1 MPSLHRIG
9 KEKVINHH
17 HEVPFRVL
25 EKQYSYW
32 DDSAE
37 NMIIHGDNLEWLKS
51 LLPQYEGKIKCIY
64 IDPPYNTGNE
74 WRVYNDNMNHP
85 KIKKRLWQTVG
96 KEWED
101 FNRHDKWLCMMY
113 PRLKLLH
120 KLLRDDGVIF
130 ISIDDNEQ
138 ASLKLVMDEI
148 FGWGNYIRTIACIN
162 NPKWR
167 SDDKYIATAHENI
180 LLYKK
185 GVNLKLWWFKPDFKI
200 TKRYNKTDHNGL
212 YREIDLRKTWDWDTR
227 VDRPNMFYTFI
238 YNQKLNDLW
247 VIEDDSIIPQDYIAI
262 RPMKSSSEEGRW
274 RRGLDNAKEN
284 LWKLWAKY
292 MTTKKQWTI
301 FEKDYLQWR
310 DNIKPTSVWDYKDV
324 NSERG
329 TDTFIKYLWFNK
341 NDFPNPKPVGTIQRI
356 LEIATKPWD
365 IILDS
370 FAGSWTT
377 AHAVL
382 NLNKQDEGNRK
393 FILLELMDYAETI
406 TAERVKRVIN
416 GYGEWTKKTE
426 GTGGWFSYYTVGERL
441 FDDEENL
448 NEAIDIETIKEYI
461 RYTETKTSYIPQ
473 KTSYF
478 LWTHKKTDYY
488 FYYETNKATTLD
500 LAFLDTLPPTTEYRL
515 IYADVCHLSK
525 EFLTKHKILFKK
537 IPRDITKF

>member
-25 EKQYSYW
+25 EKQYTYGDKST
-32 DDSAE
+32 E

-130 ISIDDNEQ
+130 ISIDDNE
-138 ASLKLVMDEI
+138 AIYLKSMLDEI
-148 FGWGNYIRTIACIN
+148 FWYNNFVQQIIWKNKYWPWAMTKWFWNVHEYIFCYSKVPIN
-162 NPKWR
+162 SIEAHL
-167 SDDKYIATAHENI
+167 SDEEIKKYKFKDEYFEIRWWYITQPLAT
-180 LLYKK
+180 KSK
-185 GVNLKLWWFKPDFKI
+185 D
-200 TKRYNKTDHNGL
+200 
-212 YREIDLRKTWDWDTR
+212 
-227 VDRPNMFYTFI
+227 DRPNLVYPI
-238 YNQKLNDLW
+238 EYNW
-247 VIEDDSIIPQDYIAI
+247 VEI
-262 RPMKSSSEEGRW
+262 RPNKQRIWSKERMFDALKK
-274 RRGLDNAKEN
+274 NQIVIKEN
-284 LWKLWAKY
+284 NWKFSVRFKQYLKDEQWIMRMAKPISILNWPFNQDWTSE
-292 MTTKKQWTI
+292 MEKIFQKKM
-301 FEKDYLQWR
+301 
-310 DNIKPTSVWDYKDV
+310 
-324 NSERG
+324 
-329 TDTFIKYLWFNK
+329 FNW
-341 NDFPNPKPVGTIQRI
+341 PKPSKLVEYLLSMITN
-356 LEIATKPWD
+356 WD
-365 IILDS
+365 KSDDFFVLDS

-382 NLNKQDEGNRK
+382 NLNKQDGGDRK

-406 TAERVKRVIN
+406 TAERVKRVID

-426 GTGGWFSYYTVGERL
+426 RTGGWFSYYTVWEKL
-441 FDDEENL
+441 FDDEQNL
-448 NEAIDIETIKEYI
+448 NETIDIEIIKQYI
-461 RYTETKTSYIPQ
+461 RYTETKTSYKPQ
-473 KTSYF
+473 QQTYF
-478 LWTHKKTDYY
+478 LWTHKKTEYY
-488 FYYETNKATTLD
+488 FYYEPNKATVLD
-500 LAFLDTLPPTTEYRL
+500 LAYLNALPPTKEYRM
-515 IYADVCHLSK
+515 IYADVCHLSQA
-525 EFLTKHKILFKK
+525 FLTKHKILFKK